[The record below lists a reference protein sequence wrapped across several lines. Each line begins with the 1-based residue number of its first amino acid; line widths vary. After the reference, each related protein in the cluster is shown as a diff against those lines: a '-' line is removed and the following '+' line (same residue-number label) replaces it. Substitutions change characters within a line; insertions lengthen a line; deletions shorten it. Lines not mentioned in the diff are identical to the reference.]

1 MNKLFQKNKLIIFTY
16 LLVFL
21 ASAPVLPEIP
31 YNSTVSSDVLFQD
44 SGERNS
50 NIIWVFKTINGKNYK
65 RRYNTATKQ
74 WIGDW
79 IPA

>member
-31 YNSTVSSDVLFQD
+31 YNSTVSSDVSFQD

-65 RRYNTATKQ
+65 RHYNTATKQ